1 MIDRRLAAL
10 VILLGVLVTSAGVGA
25 QSSVR
30 VPRIGYLV
38 LSPLVDPPS
47 PERQAFL
54 EGLREL
60 GYVVGQNILIEYR
73 SANWN
78 RELLPD
84 LAEELVN
91 LKVSMIVVMPGAH
104 QAVLQ
109 ASRTIPIIIP
119 AMESPIETGLVAS
132 LARPGGNVTGTA
144 WGSREIAGKRVQLLK
159 EAVPRISRVAVLWNP
174 ENLGENEQW
183 EETQASAGRLRV
195 TLESHPIRDPKDVP
209 TVLAAMARKRPDA
222 LITFV
227 SVLTTAYRP
236 IIVEFAAKH
245 RLPTMFSRRE
255 DIEGGGLIAYA
266 AHIGD
271 MFRRAAPYV
280 DRILKGARP
289 GDLPIEQPTRFELA
303 LNLKTARALGIVI
316 PHSLRLRADT
326 IIE

>member
-1 MIDRRLAAL
+1 MIARRLAAL
-10 VILLGVLVTSAGVGA
+10 AILLGVLVAFAAADA
-25 QSSVR
+25 QSPAR
-30 VPRIGYLV
+30 LPRIGYLV

-47 PERQAFL
+47 AERQAFL

-60 GYVVGQNILIEYR
+60 GYLVGRNILIEYR

-91 LKVSMIVVMPGAH
+91 LKVNMIVAVPGAH
-104 QAVLQ
+104 EAARQ

-119 AMESPIETGLVAS
+119 AMESPVETGLVAS
-132 LARPGGNVTGTA
+132 LARPGGNITGTA

-159 EAVPRISRVAVLWNP
+159 EAVPRISRLAVLWNP
-174 ENLGENEQW
+174 ENQGENSQW
-183 EETQASAGRLRV
+183 AETQASASRLGL
-195 TLESHPIRDPKDVP
+195 TLESHTIRDPKDVP
-209 TVLAAMARKRPDA
+209 GVLAAMARKRPDA

-255 DIEGGGLIAYA
+255 DVEGGGLIAYA

-303 LNLKTARALGIVI
+303 VNLKTARALRITI
-316 PHSLRLRADT
+316 PQPVRLRADT